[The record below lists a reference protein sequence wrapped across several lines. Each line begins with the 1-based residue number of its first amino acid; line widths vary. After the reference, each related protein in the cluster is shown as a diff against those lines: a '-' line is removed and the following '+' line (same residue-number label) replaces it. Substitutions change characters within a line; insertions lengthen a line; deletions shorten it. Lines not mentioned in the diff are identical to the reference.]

1 VEKASTRGGKVVE
14 KENIDP
20 DILIKKLRF
29 LVQGGV
35 MM

>member
-20 DILIKKLRF
+20 DILIKRDFWFQGL
-29 LVQGGV
+29 LV
-35 MM
+35 